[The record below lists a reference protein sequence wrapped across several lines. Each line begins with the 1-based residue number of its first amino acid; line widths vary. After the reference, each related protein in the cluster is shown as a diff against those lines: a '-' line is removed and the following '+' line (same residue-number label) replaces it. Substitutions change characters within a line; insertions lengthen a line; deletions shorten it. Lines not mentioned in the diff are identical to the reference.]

1 MGKWYHWIVL
11 ALISPIV
18 VLFALSPFK
27 PASLLGAFGILVI
40 GGIGIGVMGLYLGC
54 KTKMSNFLTY
64 YALIAI
70 WFWCSGF
77 GYFRGLVMRK
87 KEFIMD
93 ASRTKGD

>member
-40 GGIGIGVMGLYLGC
+40 GGIGIGLMSLYLSV
-54 KTKMSNFLTY
+54 KTGRMRNFFNFYL
-64 YALIAI
+64 LIAI
-70 WFWCSGF
+70 WFWGYGF
-77 GYFRGLVMRK
+77 GMFRGLVK
-87 KEFIMD
+87 
-93 ASRTKGD
+93 